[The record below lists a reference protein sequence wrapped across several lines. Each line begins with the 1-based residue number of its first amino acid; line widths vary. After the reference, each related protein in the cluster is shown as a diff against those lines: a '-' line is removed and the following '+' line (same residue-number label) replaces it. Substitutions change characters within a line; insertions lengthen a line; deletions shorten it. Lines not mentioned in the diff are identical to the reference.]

1 MNMTRMESDIEERV
15 RELLASLP
23 RKDGAL
29 IPLLQRVQ
37 SIEGY
42 ISPRA
47 VKAIARELQ
56 ISESLVYGVA
66 TFYSEFKLARPGRH
80 NLKVCLGTSCYL
92 RGGQA
97 LLDHLSRSLGIQPGE
112 TTEDGKFSLE
122 TVACLGCCSRSPAMS
137 VDGVIYGVLSM
148 DQTDSLMA
156 GLD

>member
-1 MNMTRMESDIEERV
+1 MTRLQSDIEERV

-29 IPLLQRVQ
+29 IPLLQQVQ

-42 ISPRA
+42 ISPEA
-47 VKAIARELQ
+47 VRTIARELK

-66 TFYSEFKLARPGRH
+66 TFYSEFKLEKPGRH
-80 NLKVCLGTSCYL
+80 NLKICLGTSCYL

-97 LLDHLSRSLGIQPGE
+97 LLDHLSRCLGVEPGQ
-112 TTEDGKFSLE
+112 TTRDGKFSLD

-137 VDGVIYGVLSM
+137 IDGVIYGVLTS
-148 DQTDSLMA
+148 DQTDSLIANM
-156 GLD
+156 D